1 MKIQLYKPKQE
12 KKMEDEAKNK
22 LFESLPDE
30 DTLADI
36 SELFKIFGDSTRIK
50 ILFCLLNNSL
60 SVNEMVEILGI
71 QQSAISHQ
79 LRILKENHLEIRARR
94 KMQCLLAQRRP
105 RCLNPE
111 HGTRAYF
118 RIAEA
123 KKSSAKKLAVPELPQ
138 NQKNRRKI

>member
-1 MKIQLYKPKQE
+1 
-12 KKMEDEAKNK
+12 MEDEAKNK
-22 LFESLPDE
+22 IFDSLPDE

-79 LRILKENHLEIRARR
+79 LRILKENHLVKFERAG
-94 KMQCLLAQRRP
+94 KCNVYSLSDDHVVSI
-105 RCLNPE
+105 LNMGLE
-111 HGTRAYF
+111 H
-118 RIAEA
+118 ISE
-123 KKSSAKKLAVPELPQ
+123 
-138 NQKNRRKI
+138 